1 MLSEWLFIFSKNK
14 YDVGITREEYVICL
28 HDNTPVKSYTP
39 RNSPAVK
46 QAIETELEK
55 LERAD
60 FIKPLISPYLA
71 PTVCI
76 RKPDGSLR
84 VTIDFRMVNKNV
96 INDAYPMHRVKD
108 QLEAMRGASVFSTLD
123 LTKGYH
129 QMKFSV
135 ESKEITAFTSPKG
148 LFQWKVLPM
157 GMKTSGAVFQRLM
170 DWMLGSLQPR
180 CAVVYIDNITIFS
193 PLLKQHLQDLREVFE
208 KLQNTNLK

>member
-1 MLSEWLFIFSKNK
+1 MN
-14 YDVGITREEYVICL
+14 ITREEYVICL
-28 HDNTPVKSYTP
+28 HNNTPVKSYTP

-60 FIKPLISPYLA
+60 FIELSISPYSA

-108 QLEAMRGASVFSTLD
+108 QLEAMSGALVFSTLD
-123 LTKGYH
+123 LTKRYH
-129 QMKFSV
+129 QMKLAD
-135 ESKEITAFTSPKG
+135 ESNEITAFTSPKG
-148 LFQWKVLPM
+148 LLLMEGVANGNEDFWGGFSKVNGLDAWESTAKM
-157 GMKTSGAVFQRLM
+157 CCGLYR
-170 DWMLGSLQPR
+170 
-180 CAVVYIDNITIFS
+180 
-193 PLLKQHLQDLREVFE
+193 
-208 KLQNTNLK
+208 

>member
-1 MLSEWLFIFSKNK
+1 MKESAFNEVLKLLSEWLFIFSKNK

-60 FIKPLISPYLA
+60 FIEPLTSPYLA

-76 RKPDGSLR
+76 KKPDGSLR

-96 INDAYPMHRVKD
+96 INDAYPMHWVKD
-108 QLEAMRGASVFSTLD
+108 QLEAM
-123 LTKGYH
+123 
-129 QMKFSV
+129 
-135 ESKEITAFTSPKG
+135 
-148 LFQWKVLPM
+148 
-157 GMKTSGAVFQRLM
+157 SGA
-170 DWMLGSLQPR
+170 
-180 CAVVYIDNITIFS
+180 
-193 PLLKQHLQDLREVFE
+193 
-208 KLQNTNLK
+208 

>member
-1 MLSEWLFIFSKNK
+1 MSE
-14 YDVGITREEYVICL
+14 G
-28 HDNTPVKSYTP
+28 NTPVKSYSP

-46 QAIETELEK
+46 QTIETELEK

-76 RKPDGSLR
+76 RKPNGSLR

-96 INDAYPMHRVKD
+96 VNDAYPMHRVKD

-129 QMKFSV
+129 QMKLA
-135 ESKEITAFTSPKG
+135 ENQK
-148 LFQWKVLPM
+148 
-157 GMKTSGAVFQRLM
+157 RL
-170 DWMLGSLQPR
+170 
-180 CAVVYIDNITIFS
+180 
-193 PLLKQHLQDLREVFE
+193 LLLHLQKAFSNGKCCQWE
-208 KLQNTNLK
+208 